1 MRISDWSS
9 DVCSSDLIK
18 RAVDLTPLPG
28 LLDHFRRNGVEAI
41 AVAFLHAYV
50 EPSNEQAVLAEIRRL
65 WPEVSVLA
73 SHEVSRVWREYER
86 TNTTVL
92 STYVH
97 PITQRYIERL
107 EDQLKDGGYEKPLYM
122 MQSNGG
128 IATAKAAKANPIAM
142 VESGPA
148 SGIFAAAYMGSHIDE
163 PNLIVLDIGG
173 TTAKC
178 TLVEGGEV
186 KVTTEYHIERDARN
200 PGYPIQTAVSEIVE
214 IGNGGGSV
222 AWIDEGGKLHVGP
235 KSAGARPGPAAYGH
249 GRTNP
254 TTTDATLV
262 LGRLIRR
269 AHV

>member
-9 DVCSSDLIK
+9 DVCSSDL
-18 RAVDLTPLPG
+18 
-28 LLDHFRRNGVEAI
+28 
-41 AVAFLHAYV
+41 
-50 EPSNEQAVLAEIRRL
+50 
-65 WPEVSVLA
+65 
-73 SHEVSRVWREYER
+73 R

-148 SGIFAAAYMGSHIDE
+148 RGIFAAAYMGSHYDE
-163 PNLIVLDIGG
+163 PNLLVLHIGG
-173 TTAKC
+173 TTGKC
-178 TLVEGGEV
+178 PLVEGGWV
-186 KVTTEYHIERDARN
+186 Q
-200 PGYPIQTAVSEIVE
+200 G
-214 IGNGGGSV
+214 IG
-222 AWIDEGGKLHVGP
+222 
-235 KSAGARPGPAAYGH
+235 
-249 GRTNP
+249 
-254 TTTDATLV
+254 
-262 LGRLIRR
+262 R